1 MFDETIEGVTL
12 IPVNSFE
19 RSDPKLDVIRSILT
33 KVRESNFENVDIL
46 SGKIPGIFSSRH
58 NTRL

>member
-12 IPVNSFE
+12 IPV
-19 RSDPKLDVIRSILT
+19 SILT
-33 KVRESNFENVDIL
+33 EVRESNFENVDIL
-46 SGKIPGIFSSRH
+46 SGKIPGIISSRH

>member
-19 RSDPKLDVIRSILT
+19 RSDPKLDVVRSIFT
-33 KVRESNFENVDIL
+33 EVRESNFKNVNFL
-46 SGKIPGIFSSRH
+46 LGKIPGIISSRH

>member
-19 RSDPKLDVIRSILT
+19 RSDPKLDVVRSILT
-33 KVRESNFENVDIL
+33 EVRKSNFENVDIL
-46 SGKIPGIFSSRH
+46 SGKIPGIFFQ
-58 NTRL
+58 